1 MSFLA
6 QTSNVGG
13 PVSWSFDKDAD
24 LMHIPHFQFSKSDIE
39 KQIKIKRNTKC
50 FYGSN
55 NKLKSLI
62 DNIK

>member
-24 LMHIPHFQFSKSDIE
+24 LMHIPHFQLSKSDIE
-39 KQIKIKRNTKC
+39 KQIKIQ
-50 FYGSN
+50 
-55 NKLKSLI
+55 
-62 DNIK
+62 

>member
-1 MSFLA
+1 MSVVEKILLQNMIFKWL
-6 QTSNVGG
+6 N
-13 PVSWSFDKDAD
+13 
-24 LMHIPHFQFSKSDIE
+24 E

-62 DNIK
+62 DKIK